1 MRTAKIK
8 RLDIACAVR
17 SVASFCKNLGLAHK
31 KAALKVIQY
40 MFRTKEWGITHVGRT
55 VDSIWRRIRTWILE
69 LVWVLGARCR
79 VQM

>member
-17 SVASFCKNLGLAHK
+17 SVARFCENLGLAHK

-40 MFRTKEWGITHVGRT
+40 LFHTKEWRITHVGRA

-69 LVWVLGARCR
+69 LVWILDAWRR
-79 VQM
+79 VPL